1 MKLGFL
7 YAGQGSQHP
16 GMGQDLYET
25 YPAFREV
32 LDRAETDFDLKAL
45 CFQGP
50 EKQLNQTRYT
60 QPCMVAFAAGL
71 TAVLKEMGIVP
82 DLVAGLSLGEYSA
95 LAAAGGLETQTA
107 ISLAACQTGG
117 EKEIQELKATLEAQG
132 IEVVATVLP
141 DECCHKM
148 LVRKDTKVIRDSG
161 AEAVVCMACGDGVQ
175 TVADNLTLPVYPSNN
190 TMFLGQVERV
200 GIFHEYC
207 RMCGDCVL
215 GSTGGICPITKC
227 AKSLVNGPCGG
238 QKNGK
243 CEANPENDCAW
254 IQIYNRLV
262 AIGQEDKLLN
272 ARTDKGYANA
282 VYPKHVNLRG
292 KKV

>member
-1 MKLGFL
+1 M
-7 YAGQGSQHP
+7 
-16 GMGQDLYET
+16 
-25 YPAFREV
+25 
-32 LDRAETDFDLKAL
+32 
-45 CFQGP
+45 
-50 EKQLNQTRYT
+50 
-60 QPCMVAFAAGL
+60 
-71 TAVLKEMGIVP
+71 
-82 DLVAGLSLGEYSA
+82 
-95 LAAAGGLETQTA
+95 
-107 ISLAACQTGG
+107 
-117 EKEIQELKATLEAQG
+117 EAQG

-227 AKSLVNGPCGG
+227 AKSLVNVPAAAR
-238 QKNGK
+238 KT
-243 CEANPENDCAW
+243 ANVRPT
-254 IQIYNRLV
+254 L
-262 AIGQEDKLLN
+262 KMT
-272 ARTDKGYANA
+272 ARGFRSTTVWWPLA
-282 VYPKHVNLRG
+282 RRISC
-292 KKV
+292 